1 MPRNSSYTV
10 FLRSA
15 IPLLMLVSSV
25 GRLDGQQMTTKRTLR
40 IDAAAEGLTEI
51 GSLVVGRDG
60 VIMITQPQD
69 FRVLVFD
76 RAGRRVASIGRK
88 GGGPGSSKPSAGWA
102 DSEMVSGWRIRYS
115 GDSRSSGRIWESHE
129 SSPIRFLPCRRTG
142 LVGGRRRC
150 QWRFGPMGP

>member
-88 GGGPGSSKPSAGWA
+88 GGGPGECQA
-102 DSEMVSGWRIRYS
+102 IR
-115 GDSRSSGRIWESHE
+115 G
-129 SSPIRFLPCRRTG
+129 
-142 LVGGRRRC
+142 GGRVGDGVWGEDPVVRRC
-150 QWRFGPMGP
+150 TKIGGKLGGARSGH

>member
-76 RAGRRVASIGRK
+76 RAGRRVASIGR
-88 GGGPGSSKPSAGWA
+88 
-102 DSEMVSGWRIRYS
+102 
-115 GDSRSSGRIWESHE
+115 
-129 SSPIRFLPCRRTG
+129 
-142 LVGGRRRC
+142 
-150 QWRFGPMGP
+150 